1 MSNISLTDL
10 YSEEIENNLI
20 GILLVDKDNNTKI
33 INQITVNDLY
43 QRSLSYIYL
52 AVLELHKSNKPVD
65 IVSVS
70 EYLKF
75 KKELELAGG
84 RTKINNLA
92 LNAELTT
99 NIDYQ
104 IKTLIKYS
112 KKRNLLSICNK
123 ATKDLNDGID
133 SDEVAV
139 TLSTSAQDILNRSTT
154 VSYQSLSNGIIET
167 LDNVGR
173 LMESDSNILGVDT
186 GFDKLNKL
194 LNGLCQGRLYI
205 LAARPSVGK
214 SAFAQQIA
222 EAVAEK
228 NNVLFFSLEMSND
241 EYAQRSIYRRSGYN
255 QSHLTNRI
263 YSPDIIL
270 DAFAKAGAELE
281 PLKLNIVDDSKCTLS
296 IIERNIQQLKA
307 KSGSCDLIVVDYLQ
321 LMKSDDKF
329 KREDYDVVTENSKG
343 LKQLARKYKVP
354 ILALAQLSRA
364 CEQRG
369 DKRPMLSDL
378 RDSGSLEQ
386 DADVVMFLYRDEI
399 YNPMSKGTGELII
412 AKNRQGQRGRVINLS
427 FNGSKTEFKEM

>member
-1 MSNISLTDL
+1 MSNVSLTDL

-20 GILLVDKDNNTKI
+20 GILLVDKDSNIKI
-33 INQITVNDLY
+33 LNQVKTTDLY
-43 QRSLSYIYL
+43 QRSLSYIYNGI
-52 AVLELHKSNKPVD
+52 LELHKSSKPVD

-84 RTKINNLA
+84 RSKINELA
-92 LNAELTT
+92 LNAELNI

-112 KKRNLLSICNK
+112 KKRNLLSICNQ
-123 ATKDLNDGID
+123 ATRDLNNGVD

-139 TLSTSAQDILNRSTT
+139 TLSNTAQDILNRSTST
-154 VSYQSLSNGIIET
+154 NYQSLASGIIET

-173 LMESDSNILGVDT
+173 LIENDNNILGVDT
-186 GFDKLNKL
+186 GFNNLNRL

-214 SAFAQQIA
+214 SAFAQQIS
-222 EAVAEK
+222 ESVAEK
-228 NNVLFFSLEMSND
+228 KNVLFFSLEMSND

-255 QSHLTNRI
+255 QTHLTNKI
-263 YSPDIIL
+263 YSPDVIL

-281 PLKLNIVDDSKCTLS
+281 PLKLNIVDDSKCTLN

-307 KSGSCDLIVVDYLQ
+307 KMGSCDLVVIDYLQ
-321 LMKSDDKF
+321 LMKSDNKF
-329 KREDYDVVTENSKG
+329 RREDYDVVTENSKG

-364 CEQRG
+364 CEQRA

-399 YNPMSKGTGELII
+399 YNPMSKGTAKLII